1 MMLFSGTIFNKPFL
15 NTKTLGKVKTEYTGD
30 KSGSRIT
37 NIPYESYIQN
47 TSPPQ
52 DALICKV
59 SETNSGD
66 ENARIIQSQINF
78 ATDNASGG
86 TIVIPKGIYKV
97 TTVELKSNV
106 TLFIEKDGELTVIDC
121 DENKQS
127 EKKLG
132 SGVIIA
138 ENATNIAI
146 TGGGIINGSGES
158 YTFEPECDKPLY
170 ALESFNLYTRV
181 IESRKRLRKGKPVHR
196 PSVIHFKNCSNIKV
210 FNVILKDSAA
220 WTFHLENCKNAEIY
234 DFIIDNHMHVA
245 NTDGIDISGG
255 ENIGVYHSFIAT
267 ADDGIVLKAV
277 DKPIKNVEVK
287 DCVVSSFANCF
298 KIGTETKC
306 DVTDVNVSNCKFFL
320 PDGITG
326 GYAGVAIETADGSKI
341 SNVFV
346 SDIEMNGISSAFLIW
361 AGNRMKFG
369 NMPIGK
375 IENVRIENIS
385 AENVELPSAIN
396 SCKNENGEN
405 CINNVI
411 IENVNI
417 RYRDTKESLSILR
430 KVPEISLRDY
440 PEITRV
446 SHIYFKSHQMS
457 RYWDLP
463 CYGLFIRNADGIKI
477 NNFECKPRSVNKR
490 EKIISV

>member
-1 MMLFSGTIFNKPFL
+1 MLCSGTIFNKPFF
-15 NTKTLGKVKTEYTGD
+15 NKITLGKAETEHTTD
-30 KSGSRIT
+30 KSGCRII
-37 NIPYESYIQN
+37 NIPYDSYIQK
-47 TSPPQ
+47 TSIPQ

-66 ENARIIQSQINF
+66 ENAKAIQAQIDF

-86 TIVIPKGIYKV
+86 MVVIPKGRYKV
-97 TTVELKSNV
+97 TTIELKSNV
-106 TLFIEKDGELTVIDC
+106 TLFIQKGGELVSVDC
-121 DENKQS
+121 DENERSQ
-127 EKKLG
+127 EKLN
-132 SGVIIA
+132 SGIVIA
-138 ENATNIAI
+138 KDARNIAI

-158 YTFEPECDKPLY
+158 YTFEPECDYPLY
-170 ALESFNLYTRV
+170 ALKSFNLYTRV
-181 IESRKRLRKGKPVHR
+181 IESRKRLRKGKPVR
-196 PSVIHFKNCSNIKV
+196 RSSAIHFKNCCDVKV
-210 FNVILKDSAA
+210 FNVILKDSAW
-220 WTFHLENCKNAEIY
+220 WTFHLENCKDAEIY

-245 NTDGIDISGG
+245 NADGIDISGG

-267 ADDGIVLKAV
+267 ADDAIVLKAV
-277 DKPIKNVEVK
+277 DNPIKNVQVK

-306 DVTDVNVSNCKFFL
+306 DVIDVSVSDCKFFL

-369 NMPIGK
+369 NKPMGK
-375 IENVRIENIS
+375 IENVKIENIS

-396 SCKNENGEN
+396 SCMDEKGKN
-405 CINNVI
+405 CINDVT
-411 IENVNI
+411 IENVKI

-430 KVPEISLRDY
+430 KVPEISLKDY

-446 SHIYFKSHQMS
+446 AHIYFRSHEMS

-463 CYGLFIRNADGIKI
+463 CYGLYIRNADGVKI
-477 NNFECKPRSVNKR
+477 NNFECSPRSVNKR